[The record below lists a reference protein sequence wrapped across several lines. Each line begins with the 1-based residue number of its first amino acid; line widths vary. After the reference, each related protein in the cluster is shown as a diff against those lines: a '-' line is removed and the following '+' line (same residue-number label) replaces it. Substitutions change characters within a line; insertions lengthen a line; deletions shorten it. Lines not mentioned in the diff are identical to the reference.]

1 MTKSQEQIERAHRAD
16 ATFKKREEKEAADA
30 VVWAE
35 VAADALAVDH
45 KTTRLKT
52 ARLAR
57 DEAEASS
64 KKADADAKAAKKRK
78 KA

>member
-1 MTKSQEQIERAHRAD
+1 MPRTRSQQQIDRAD
-16 ATFKKREEKEAADA
+16 AVFKKREEKEAAGA

-35 VAADALAVDH
+35 VAANAVAEDQ

-64 KKADADAKAAKKRK
+64 KKANADAKAAKKSK
-78 KA
+78 KV

>member
-1 MTKSQEQIERAHRAD
+1 MAINQRQTERAEA
-16 ATFKKREEKEAADA
+16 AFKKREESEAAGA
-30 VVWAE
+30 VVRAE
-35 VAADALAVDH
+35 VAADARAVDL

-57 DEAEASS
+57 DEAEALSE
-64 KKADADAKAAKKRK
+64 KAEVEAKAAKKRK